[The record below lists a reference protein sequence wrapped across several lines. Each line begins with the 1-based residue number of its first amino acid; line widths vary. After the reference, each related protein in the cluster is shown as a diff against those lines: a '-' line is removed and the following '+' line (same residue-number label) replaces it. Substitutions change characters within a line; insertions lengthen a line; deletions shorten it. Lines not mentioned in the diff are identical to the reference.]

1 MARESQGS
9 FLRIILGLRA
19 EKIRSVD
26 RACGG
31 GAVRT
36 QAEVGDVE
44 GPLTLQTV
52 VCLLSSLS
60 VMV

>member
-26 RACGG
+26 GG
-31 GAVRT
+31 TVRT